1 MAEFGHSCQ
10 LYLTLPAKPLASLG
24 GSFAQAIAGTEV
36 ACALLRRDEE
46 LSDDAGS
53 DDSWARELQQ
63 LAHDRQVAF
72 VIEDNVALAYRIG
85 ADGVHISADPAQYR
99 HARDLLGNGA
109 IVGVDCRLV
118 RHDAMVLADMG
129 ADYIA
134 FGTSAAN
141 RMGGRDR
148 RDELVAWW
156 AGTFEVPCVAMDAES
171 AEEAETL
178 AQAGADFIA
187 LAETIWQA
195 GDAARLVGAVGA
207 ALRKDES
214 GA

>member
-1 MAEFGHSCQ
+1 M
-10 LYLTLPAKPLASLG
+10 
-24 GSFAQAIAGTEV
+24 
-36 ACALLRRDEE
+36 
-46 LSDDAGS
+46 
-53 DDSWARELQQ
+53 QQ
-63 LAHDRQVAF
+63 FAHDREVAF
-72 VIEDNVALAYRIG
+72 VIEDDVALAHRIG
-85 ADGVHISADPAQYR
+85 ADGVHISADPSQYR

-134 FGTSAAN
+134 FGTSAASGT
-141 RMGGRDR
+141 GGRDR

-187 LAETIWQA
+187 LTETIWQA

-207 ALRKDES
+207 ALRKDGS
-214 GA
+214 DA

>member
-1 MAEFGHSCQ
+1 MAEFGHSCR

-24 GSFAQAIAGTEV
+24 DSFAQAIAGTEV

-85 ADGVHISADPAQYR
+85 ADGVHISADPSQYR

-156 AGTFEVPCVAMDAES
+156 AGTFKVPCVAMDAES

>member
-1 MAEFGHSCQ
+1 MAEFGHSCR

-85 ADGVHISADPAQYR
+85 ADGVHISADPSQYR

>member
-1 MAEFGHSCQ
+1 MAEAGHSCR

-24 GSFAQAIAGTEV
+24 RSFAQAIAGTEV
-36 ACALLRRDEE
+36 ACALLRRDEH
-46 LSDDAGS
+46 LSDDSRS
-53 DDSWARELQQ
+53 DESWARELQE
-63 LAHDRQVAF
+63 LAHDREVAF
-72 VIEDNVALAYRIG
+72 VIEDDVALAHRVG
-85 ADGVHISADPAQYR
+85 ADGVHISADPSQYR

-141 RMGGRDR
+141 RTGARDR
-148 RDELVAWW
+148 RDELVTWW

-178 AQAGADFIA
+178 AQAGADFVA

-207 ALRKDES
+207 ALRQDGS

>member
-1 MAEFGHSCQ
+1 MAEAGHSCR
-10 LYLTLPAKPLASLG
+10 LYLTLPAKPSAGLG
-24 GSFAQAIAGTEV
+24 RSFAAAIAGTEV
-36 ACALLRRDEE
+36 TCALLRRDED
-46 LSDDAGS
+46 LSDDSGP
-53 DDSWARELQQ
+53 DDSWAREMQQ
-63 LAHDRQVAF
+63 FAHDREVAF
-72 VIEDNVALAYRIG
+72 VIEDDVALAHRIG
-85 ADGVHISADPAQYR
+85 ADGVHISADPSQYR

-134 FGTSAAN
+134 FGTSAASGT
-141 RMGGRDR
+141 GGRDR

-187 LAETIWQA
+187 LTETIWQA

-207 ALRKDES
+207 ALRKDGS
-214 GA
+214 DA

>member
-1 MAEFGHSCQ
+1 MAQFGHSCR

-85 ADGVHISADPAQYR
+85 ADGVHISADPSQYR

-195 GDAARLVGAVGA
+195 GDATRLVGAVGA